1 MRVGIG
7 QIDSLVGA
15 FEQNA
20 ARILERIDEA
30 RGRGCE
36 LVLFPEFAVP
46 GAFPL
51 DLVLRP
57 GFVEGC
63 EDAIDEIRRGA
74 EGIAVVVGSIAPE
87 KRRGVRPQLRN
98 CSYVIENASIVTRI
112 DKTHVPTDEARYFAP
127 GPGAQTVDVASRRLG
142 VSLGDPLEAG
152 EGPIDLLASLGAEWI
167 VQLAA
172 SPFRVGKLRALRRQA
187 AESAIE
193 NGVGIVYV
201 NCVGGADGTV
211 FDGGSFAADQ
221 GGNLVFQAPCFEEG
235 LYVFEI
241 DSAEPIEEPNE
252 DALDLTRSAIV
263 LGTRDYV
270 TKNGFSSVI
279 VGLSGGIDSALVAA
293 LAVEA
298 LGPSA
303 VTGVYLP
310 CAHSSCDSLAD
321 AREVSKRLGI
331 ELIEIPAAG
340 VHAALR
346 EALPFDPVG
355 FVDENLQARA
365 RAVLWMALS
374 NARNALVLATGNK
387 SEIAI
392 GYCTL
397 YGDTT
402 GALAPIADLYKTDV
416 YRLAKSFGDRIP
428 NSVLQKAPSAE
439 LRPDQK
445 DEDDLPPYDTLD
457 ALLLGLIDENASR
470 AQLIERGFDEGLVDD
485 VLRRFYAAEYK
496 RRQLPPGIAV
506 TDHPFGA
513 ARRAPLTH
521 TYRD

>member
-7 QIDSLVGA
+7 QINSLVGA

-20 ARILERIDEA
+20 ATILERIDEA

-74 EGIAVVVGSIAPE
+74 EGIAVVVGSIANE
-87 KRRGVRPQLRN
+87 KRRGARSGLRN
-98 CSYVIENASIVTRI
+98 CAYLIENASIVARV
-112 DKTHVPTDEARYFAP
+112 DKTHATPDEARYFAP
-127 GPGAQTVDVASRRLG
+127 GPGALTVDVASRRFG
-142 VSLGDPLEAG
+142 VALGDLLEAG

-172 SPFRVGKLRALRRQA
+172 SPFRVGRLRARRRLA
-187 AESAIE
+187 TASARE
-193 NGVGIVYV
+193 NGAGIVYV

-221 GGNLVFQAPCFEEG
+221 SGNLVFQAPCFEEG
-235 LYVFEI
+235 LYVFEL

-279 VGLSGGIDSALVAA
+279 VGISGGIDSALVAA

-310 CAHSSCDSLAD
+310 CAHSSAESAAD
-321 AREVSKRLGI
+321 ARALSERLGI
-331 ELIEIPAAG
+331 ELLEISAEG
-340 VHAALR
+340 VHSALR
-346 EALPFDPVG
+346 SALPFDAIGV
-355 FVDENLQARA
+355 VDENLQARA
-365 RAVLWMALS
+365 RAMLWMALS
-374 NARNALVLATGNK
+374 NERNTLVLATGNK
-387 SEIAI
+387 SEVAI

-402 GALAPIADLYKTDV
+402 GALAPIADLYKADV

-428 NSVLQKAPSAE
+428 DSILEKAPSAE

-457 ALLLGLIDENASR
+457 ALLRGLIDENASR
-470 AQLIERGFDEGLVDD
+470 EQLIERGFDERLVDD

-506 TDHPFGA
+506 TDHPFGP

-521 TYRD
+521 TFRD